1 MLEWY
6 EILKELRQMFSPEY
20 RWSVDGAIFEGKRLL
35 TMQKDHL
42 IVDMKIDAQIA
53 RADLYHAGNI
63 LLDKL
68 AKL

>member
-20 RWSVDGAIFEGKRLL
+20 KWSIGGISEGKRLL

-68 AKL
+68 GKL